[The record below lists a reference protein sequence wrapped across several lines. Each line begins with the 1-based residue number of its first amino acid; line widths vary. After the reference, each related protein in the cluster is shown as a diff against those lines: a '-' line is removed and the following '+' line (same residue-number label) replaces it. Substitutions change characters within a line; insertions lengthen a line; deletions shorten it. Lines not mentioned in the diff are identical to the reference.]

1 MTEKDLVYIAKGD
14 ALCDSRVVA
23 DKLAKGK
30 HHRVKDVIENLIL
43 KHEKIKGKL
52 KLPLSDDPKWIKK
65 ESEYRGQSFT
75 YYEMNKVA
83 FTLVAMRFKT
93 DEAYEWQ
100 LKFAATFVAMER
112 VLAKIEANQSSIEWK
127 KQREQGKLIRSEET
141 DAIQKFV
148 EYAKS
153 QGSKN
158 AQWYYK
164 HFTNA
169 TYKALQ
175 LIQFKQPNLRETL
188 DMLELNQL
196 LLAENVALRSIEE
209 NMKSGEHYKAIFAN
223 VKNDIEKFASTLF
236 LPKLK

>member
-1 MTEKDLVYIAKGD
+1 MTGSELTKIQSGD
-14 ALCDSRVVA
+14 VLCDSRVIAEKFEKSHDYVIKRIR
-23 DKLAKGK
+23 KLDERLVRQKFGTK
-30 HHRVKDVIENLIL
+30 NNSI
-43 KHEKIKGKL
+43 IKERIHK
-52 KLPLSDDPKWIKK
+52 
-65 ESEYRGQSFT
+65 YRGREFP
-75 YYEMNKVA
+75 YFLLNRKA
-83 FTLVAMRFKT
+83 FTLLVMGFTGDKAF
-93 DEAYEWQ
+93 EWQ
-100 LKFAATFVAMER
+100 ERFYDAFSAMEKA
-112 VLAKIEANQSSIEWK
+112 LLNQSSIEWK

-175 LIQFKQPNLRETL
+175 LIQHKQPNLRETL

-236 LPKLK
+236 LPKLKT

>member
-1 MTEKDLVYIAKGD
+1 MTEKDLVYIAKGN
-14 ALCDSRVVA
+14 ALCDSRVVS
-23 DKLAKGK
+23 DKFTNGK
-30 HHRVKDVIENLIL
+30 HAKVKNVIEKLIE
-43 KHEKIKGKL
+43 KHERIKGDRRV
-52 KLPLSDDPKWIKK
+52 PLGKYEPKWVEKK
-65 ESEYRGQSFT
+65 SSYRGQEFT
-75 YYEMNKVA
+75 YYEMNKTA
-83 FTLVAMRFKT
+83 FALVAMRFKT

-100 LKFAATFVAMER
+100 LKFTGAFQAMEDA
-112 VLAKIEANQSSIEWK
+112 LSNQKNLEWK
-127 KQREQGKLIRSEET
+127 QQREQGKLVRKEET
-141 DAIQKFV
+141 DAIQKFI

-175 LIQFKQPNLRETL
+175 LIEHKQPKLRDTL
-188 DMLELNQL
+188 DMLELSQL
-196 LLAENVALRSIEE
+196 LLAENVALSSIEE

-236 LPKLK
+236 LPKLEK